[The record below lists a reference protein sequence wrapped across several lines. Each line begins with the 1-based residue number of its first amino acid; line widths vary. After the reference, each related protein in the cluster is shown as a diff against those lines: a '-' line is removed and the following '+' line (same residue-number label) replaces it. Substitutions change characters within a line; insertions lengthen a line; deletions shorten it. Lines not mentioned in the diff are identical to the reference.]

1 MDGVP
6 AAKLTVPLGS
16 HLSKTTPED
25 IREPG
30 KSDALGFFLFDRSET
45 FGSPAALGMVN
56 NGAKTGEGDS
66 WCQEGF
72 RSKPTI

>member
-30 KSDALGFFLFDRSET
+30 KSDALVFFLFDLLENFWFPRRA
-45 FGSPAALGMVN
+45 GYG
-56 NGAKTGEGDS
+56 
-66 WCQEGF
+66 
-72 RSKPTI
+72 